1 MNFLA
6 HLLLSCEQEELM
18 IGNFLGDF
26 VKNRELP
33 QFPEAVQQGIRLHRL
48 IDSFTD
54 AHPLVRQG
62 TKRMHHR
69 HGKYAGVVI
78 DVLYDYVLAN
88 HWEKFGPGSLE
99 VFTQRTYRVLEKH
112 LPIMPERLHAIVPG
126 MIADDWLVRY
136 GTTDG
141 IAYTFS
147 RIQKRV
153 SRPELLNNILMTLRE
168 EEAALTEEFTAFFPE
183 IASEVKVFC
192 AC

>member
-1 MNFLA
+1 
-6 HLLLSCEQEELM
+6 M

-33 QFPEAVQQGIRLHRL
+33 RFPEAVQQGIRLHRL
-48 IDSFTD
+48 IDTFTD

-62 TKRMHHR
+62 TRRMHHR

-88 HWEKFGPGSLE
+88 HWTSFGPGTLAE
-99 VFTQRTYRVLEKH
+99 FTQDTYRILEKH
-112 LPIMPERLHAIVPG
+112 LPIMPDRLHAIVPN

-136 GTTDG
+136 GTLDG

-147 RIQKRV
+147 RLQKRI
-153 SRPELLNNILMTLRE
+153 SRPEFLENALLTLQE
-168 EEAALTEEFTAFFPE
+168 EETALTEEFTAFFPE
-183 IASEVKVFC
+183 IASEVKMFC

>member
-26 VKNRELP
+26 VKNRELV
-33 QFPEAVQQGIRLHRL
+33 QFTPTVQKGVHLHRL

-62 TKRMHHR
+62 TKRMHAR

-78 DVLYDYVLAN
+78 DVLYDYILAKN
-88 HWEKFGPGSLE
+88 WSAFGPSTLE
-99 VFTQRTYRVLEKH
+99 DFTQQAYLTLEKY
-112 LPIMPERLHAIVPG
+112 LTIMPLRLHDRVPR
-126 MIADDWLVRY
+126 MIADDWLVQY
-136 GTTDG
+136 GTLAG
-141 IAYTFS
+141 IAFTFS
-147 RIQKRV
+147 RIQLRV
-153 SRPELLNNILMTLRE
+153 SRPEYLNDTLLTLSEQE
-168 EEAALTEEFTAFFPE
+168 EQLTEEFTVFFPE
-183 IASEVKVFC
+183 LAAAVKDFC

>member
-26 VKNRELP
+26 VKNKELP
-33 QFPEAVQQGIRLHRL
+33 QFSEAVQQGIRLHRL
-48 IDSFTD
+48 IDTFTD

-62 TKRMHHR
+62 TKRIHHR

-88 HWEKFGPGSLE
+88 HWTKFGPGSLE
-99 VFTQRTYRVLEKH
+99 AFAQGAYRTLEKH
-112 LPIMPERLHAIVPG
+112 LSIMPERLHSIVPR

-136 GTTDG
+136 GTLDG

-153 SRPELLNNILMTLRE
+153 SRPEFLENILLTIKE
-168 EEAALTEEFTAFFPE
+168 EEAALTQEFTAFFPE
-183 IASEVKVFC
+183 IANEVKVFC